1 MSKPKT
7 AITPTREENYAEWY
21 QQVIAGADLAET
33 SPVRD
38 YAHERIAGE
47 RAIRL

>member
-7 AITPTREENYAEWY
+7 AITPTRHENYAEWY

-33 SPVRD
+33 SPVRGCM
-38 YAHERIAGE
+38 I
-47 RAIRL
+47 IRP